1 MFWGCEMWSPCRRNG
16 KILKLRGSITMQDVD
31 LGFWS
36 FAITFRVYI
45 VLKGNKISTLNPA
58 FIKSNGENQVLK
70 LFLWT
75 LEAEYHS

>member
-1 MFWGCEMWSPCRRNG
+1 
-16 KILKLRGSITMQDVD
+16 MQDVD

-36 FAITFRVYI
+36 YAITFRVYI

-75 LEAEYHS
+75 LEAERHS

>member
-1 MFWGCEMWSPCRRNG
+1 
-16 KILKLRGSITMQDVD
+16 MQDVD

-45 VLKGNKISTLNPA
+45 VLNKISTLNRA

-70 LFLWT
+70 LFLWI
-75 LEAEYHS
+75 LEAERHS